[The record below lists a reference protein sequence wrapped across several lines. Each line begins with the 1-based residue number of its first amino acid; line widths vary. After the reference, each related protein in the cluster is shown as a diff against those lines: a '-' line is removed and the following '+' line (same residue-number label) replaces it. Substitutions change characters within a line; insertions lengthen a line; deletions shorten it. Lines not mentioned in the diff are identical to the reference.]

1 MILINKQLKGT
12 LYLII
17 CSFVWGMAFAAQSNA
32 MNYIEPF
39 TFVFLR
45 STITCLI
52 LTAAL
57 PFLTRISGS
66 NKNDACP
73 SMRRHFILGGIL
85 GCFLAM
91 ATILQQVGLVYTTP
105 AKSGFVTALYIV
117 IVPVLGLFLGR
128 RVRLPVWI
136 GVVLSLVGL
145 VLLCV
150 KEDLSINVGDL
161 FTLGSALVFSFHIML
176 IDRRAGSM
184 NALKLSAIQ
193 FAACAIIAGIAAF
206 TFESPSL
213 EGILA
218 CWTSILYVAVFS
230 GAVGYTLQM
239 VGQKYTDPTLA
250 SLIMCLESVFAA
262 IGGWLILGQTLI
274 PREILGCVL
283 MLAASVVALLPER
296 RKVAQNTLGTH
307 EDA

>member
-66 NKNDACP
+66 NKSDACP

-117 IVPVLGLFLGR
+117 IVPVLGLFWDAGCACPSGLAWR
-128 RVRLPVWI
+128 
-136 GVVLSLVGL
+136 SL
-145 VLLCV
+145 
-150 KEDLSINVGDL
+150 
-161 FTLGSALVFSFHIML
+161 
-176 IDRRAGSM
+176 
-184 NALKLSAIQ
+184 
-193 FAACAIIAGIAAF
+193 
-206 TFESPSL
+206 
-213 EGILA
+213 
-218 CWTSILYVAVFS
+218 W
-230 GAVGYTLQM
+230 
-239 VGQKYTDPTLA
+239 
-250 SLIMCLESVFAA
+250 
-262 IGGWLILGQTLI
+262 
-274 PREILGCVL
+274 
-283 MLAASVVALLPER
+283 
-296 RKVAQNTLGTH
+296 
-307 EDA
+307 